1 MITTYLK
8 ANNSIVKNEEYIIN
22 ESTLWIDLFNI
33 TDEEKV
39 IVKNTLNIEIPTLKD
54 ISQIEI
60 PERLY
65 VENEALYLTI
75 TELVNK
81 EQEFPET
88 HSIVFIL
95 YKCCLITVRYVELIP
110 FNDCINKFAK
120 QLNNT
125 HNAENILFMLLRNMV
140 TRLSNIVQSI
150 SMDIDDYGRLLI
162 LDNNINDLRIDYTN
176 LLKKIGRKGDLLSK
190 SREYLFSLTMAI
202 QYILKSPQITQ
213 NKASKDLLDTL
224 LRDVDSIINFSQFI
238 SSELARTLD
247 AALGMIAIEQNNI
260 IKIFSLVTIFFL
272 PPTLIA
278 SIYSMNFT
286 VMPELKS
293 PYGYPI
299 ALFLMLLSTIITYKY
314 FKKRKWL

>member
-1 MITTYLK
+1 MITSYLK
-8 ANNSIVKNEEYIIN
+8 ENNSIVKTEEYIIN

-33 TDEEKV
+33 TDEERTLIK
-39 IVKNTLNIEIPTLKD
+39 TSLNIEIPTLKD

-60 PERLY
+60 SERLY
-65 VENEALYLTI
+65 TENDALYLTI

-81 EQEFPET
+81 EAKFPET

-95 YKCCLITVRYVELIP
+95 HKNYLITVRYVDLIS
-110 FNDCINKFAK
+110 FNDCIAKFAK
-120 QLNNT
+120 QLT
-125 HNAENILFMLLRNMV
+125 YKYSAEHVLFMLLRNMV
-140 TRLSNIVQSI
+140 TKLSNVVQSV
-150 SMDIDDYGRLLI
+150 SMDIDDYGHLI
-162 LDNNINDLRIDYTN
+162 LDNNINDLRIDHTN
-176 LLKKIGRKGDLLSK
+176 VLKKIGQKGDLLSK
-190 SREYLFSLTMAI
+190 SRECLFSLTMAI

-213 NKASKDLLDTL
+213 NKSSKDLLDTL
-224 LRDVDSIINFSQFI
+224 SRDVDSIINFSQFI
-238 SSELARTLD
+238 SSEIARTLD

-278 SIYSMNFT
+278 STYGMNFE

-299 ALFLMLLSTIITYKY
+299 ALLLMLLSIVIPYKY
-314 FKKRKWL
+314 FKKKKWL

>member
-1 MITTYLK
+1 MITSYLK
-8 ANNSIVKNEEYIIN
+8 ENNSIVKTEEYIIN

-33 TDEEKV
+33 TDEERTLIKAS
-39 IVKNTLNIEIPTLKD
+39 LNIEIPTLKD

-60 PERLY
+60 SERLY
-65 VENEALYLTI
+65 TENDALYLTI

-81 EQEFPET
+81 EAKFPET

-95 YKCCLITVRYVELIP
+95 HKNYLITVRYVDLIS
-110 FNDCINKFAK
+110 FNDCIAKFAK
-120 QLNNT
+120 QLT
-125 HNAENILFMLLRNMV
+125 YKYSAEHVLFMLLRNMV
-140 TRLSNIVQSI
+140 TKLSNVVQSV
-150 SMDIDDYGRLLI
+150 SMDIDDYGRLI
-162 LDNNINDLRIDYTN
+162 LDNNINDLRIDHTN
-176 LLKKIGRKGDLLSK
+176 VLKKIGQKGDLLSK
-190 SREYLFSLTMAI
+190 SRECLFSLTMAI

-213 NKASKDLLDTL
+213 NKSSKDLLDTL
-224 LRDVDSIINFSQFI
+224 SRDVDSIINFSQFI
-238 SSELARTLD
+238 SSEIARTLD

-278 SIYSMNFT
+278 SIYGMNFE

-299 ALFLMLLSTIITYKY
+299 ALLLMLLSIIIPYKY
-314 FKKRKWL
+314 FKKKKWL

>member
-1 MITTYLK
+1 MITSYLK
-8 ANNSIVKNEEYIIN
+8 ENNSIVKTEEYIIN

-33 TDEEKV
+33 TDEERTLIK
-39 IVKNTLNIEIPTLKD
+39 TSLNIEIPTLKD

-60 PERLY
+60 SERLY
-65 VENEALYLTI
+65 TENDILYLTI

-81 EQEFPET
+81 EAKFPET

-95 YKCCLITVRYVELIP
+95 HKNYLITVRYVDLIS
-110 FNDCINKFAK
+110 FNDCIAKFAK
-120 QLNNT
+120 QLT
-125 HNAENILFMLLRNMV
+125 YKYSAEHVLFMLLRNMV
-140 TRLSNIVQSI
+140 TKLSNVVQSV
-150 SMDIDDYGRLLI
+150 SMDIDDYGRLI
-162 LDNNINDLRIDYTN
+162 LDNNINDLRIDHTN
-176 LLKKIGRKGDLLSK
+176 VLKKIGQKGDLLSK
-190 SREYLFSLTMAI
+190 SRECLFSLTMAI

-213 NKASKDLLDTL
+213 NKSSKDLLITL
-224 LRDVDSIINFSQFI
+224 SRDVDSIINFSQFI
-238 SSELARTLD
+238 SSEIARTLD

-278 SIYSMNFT
+278 SIYGMNFA

-299 ALFLMLLSTIITYKY
+299 ALLLMLLSIIIPYKY
-314 FKKRKWL
+314 FKKKKWL

>member
-8 ANNSIVKNEEYIIN
+8 ENNSIVKNEEYIIN

-54 ISQIEI
+54 ISQLEI
-60 PERLY
+60 SERLY

-95 YKCCLITVRYVELIP
+95 HKGCLITVRYVELIP

-120 QLNNT
+120 QLNNK

-140 TRLSNIVQSI
+140 TRLSNIVQLI
-150 SMDIDDYGRLLI
+150 SMDIDDYGCLI
-162 LDNNINDLRIDYTN
+162 LDNNINDLRIDHTN
-176 LLKKIGRKGDLLSK
+176 VLKKIGRKGDLLSK
-190 SREYLFSLTMAI
+190 SRECLFSLTMAI
-202 QYILKSPQITQ
+202 Q
-213 NKASKDLLDTL
+213 
-224 LRDVDSIINFSQFI
+224 
-238 SSELARTLD
+238 
-247 AALGMIAIEQNNI
+247 
-260 IKIFSLVTIFFL
+260 
-272 PPTLIA
+272 
-278 SIYSMNFT
+278 SIYF
-286 VMPELKS
+286 K
-293 PYGYPI
+293 I
-299 ALFLMLLSTIITYKY
+299 STNNSK
-314 FKKRKWL
+314 

>member
-1 MITTYLK
+1 MITSYLK
-8 ANNSIVKNEEYIIN
+8 ENNSIVKTEEYIIN

-33 TDEEKV
+33 TDEERTLIK
-39 IVKNTLNIEIPTLKD
+39 TSLNIEIPTLKD

-60 PERLY
+60 SERLY
-65 VENEALYLTI
+65 TENDALYLTI

-81 EQEFPET
+81 EAKFPET

-95 YKCCLITVRYVELIP
+95 HKNYLITVRYVDLIS
-110 FNDCINKFAK
+110 FNDCIAKFAK
-120 QLNNT
+120 QLT
-125 HNAENILFMLLRNMV
+125 YKYSAEHVLFMLLRNMV
-140 TRLSNIVQSI
+140 TKLSNVVQSV
-150 SMDIDDYGRLLI
+150 SMDIDDYGRLI
-162 LDNNINDLRIDYTN
+162 LDNNINDLRIDHTN
-176 LLKKIGRKGDLLSK
+176 VLKKIGQKGDLLSK
-190 SREYLFSLTMAI
+190 SRECLFSLTMAI

-213 NKASKDLLDTL
+213 NKSSKDLLDTL
-224 LRDVDSIINFSQFI
+224 SRDVDSIINFSQFI
-238 SSELARTLD
+238 SSEIARTLD

-278 SIYSMNFT
+278 SIYGMNFE

-299 ALFLMLLSTIITYKY
+299 ALLLMLLSIIIPYKY
-314 FKKRKWL
+314 FKKKKWL

>member
-1 MITTYLK
+1 MITSYLK
-8 ANNSIVKNEEYIIN
+8 ENNSIVKTEEYIIN

-33 TDEEKV
+33 TDEERTLIK
-39 IVKNTLNIEIPTLKD
+39 TSLNIEIPTLKD

-60 PERLY
+60 SERLY
-65 VENEALYLTI
+65 TENDVLYLTI

-81 EQEFPET
+81 EAKFPET

-95 YKCCLITVRYVELIP
+95 HKNYLITVRYVDLIS
-110 FNDCINKFAK
+110 FNDCIAKFAK
-120 QLNNT
+120 QLT
-125 HNAENILFMLLRNMV
+125 YKYSAEHVLFMLLRNMV
-140 TRLSNIVQSI
+140 TKLSNVVQSV
-150 SMDIDDYGRLLI
+150 SMDIDDYGRLI
-162 LDNNINDLRIDYTN
+162 LDNNINDLRIDHTN
-176 LLKKIGRKGDLLSK
+176 VLKKIGQKGDLLSK
-190 SREYLFSLTMAI
+190 SRECLFSLTMAI

-213 NKASKDLLDTL
+213 NKSSKDLLITL
-224 LRDVDSIINFSQFI
+224 SRDVDSIINFSQFI
-238 SSELARTLD
+238 SSEIARTLD

-278 SIYSMNFT
+278 SIYGMNFA

-299 ALFLMLLSTIITYKY
+299 ALLLMLLSIIIPYKY
-314 FKKRKWL
+314 FKKKKWL

>member
-8 ANNSIVKNEEYIIN
+8 ENNAIVKKEEYLIN
-22 ESTLWIDLFNI
+22 ESTLWVDLFNI
-33 TDEEKV
+33 TDEENALIK
-39 IVKNTLNIEIPTLKD
+39 TSLNIEIPALKD

-60 PERLY
+60 SERLY
-65 VENEALYLTI
+65 IENDALYLTI

-81 EQEFPET
+81 EKKFPET

-95 YKCCLITVRYVELIP
+95 HKHYLITVRYIELISID
-110 FNDCINKFAK
+110 DCINKFAK
-120 QLNNT
+120 QLVNKY
-125 HNAENILFMLLRNMV
+125 NAENILFMLLRNMV
-140 TRLSNIVQSI
+140 TKLSNVVQSV
-150 SMDIDDYGRLLI
+150 SVDIDNYGRLI
-162 LDNNINDLRIDYTN
+162 LDNNINDLRIDHTN
-176 LLKKIGRKGDLLSK
+176 VLKKIGQKGDLLSK
-190 SREYLFSLTMAI
+190 SRECLFSLTMAI

-213 NKASKDLLDTL
+213 NKSSKDLLDTL
-224 LRDVDSIINFSQFI
+224 SRDVDSIINFSQFI
-238 SSELARTLD
+238 SSEIARTLD

-278 SIYSMNFT
+278 SIYGMNFE

-299 ALFLMLLSTIITYKY
+299 ALLLMLLSIIIPYKY
-314 FKKRKWL
+314 FKKKKWL

>member
-8 ANNSIVKNEEYIIN
+8 ENSSIVKNEEYIIN

-60 PERLY
+60 SERLY

-95 YKCCLITVRYVELIP
+95 HKCCLITVHYVELIP

-120 QLNNT
+120 QLNNK

-150 SMDIDDYGRLLI
+150 SMDIDDYGRLI
-162 LDNNINDLRIDYTN
+162 LDNKINDLRIDHTN
-176 LLKKIGRKGDLLSK
+176 VLKKIGRKGDLLSK
-190 SREYLFSLTMAI
+190 SRECLFSLTMAI
-202 QYILKSPQITQ
+202 QYILKFPQITH

-224 LRDVDSIINFSQFI
+224 LRDVGSIINFSQFI
-238 SSELARTLD
+238 SSEIARTLD

-278 SIYSMNFT
+278 SIYGMNFT

-314 FKKRKWL
+314 FKKRKWW

>member
-8 ANNSIVKNEEYIIN
+8 ENSSIVKNEEYIIN

-60 PERLY
+60 SERLY
-65 VENEALYLTI
+65 VENEVLYLTI

-95 YKCCLITVRYVELIP
+95 HKGCLITVRYVELIP

-120 QLNNT
+120 QLNNK

-140 TRLSNIVQSI
+140 TRLSNIVQLI
-150 SMDIDDYGRLLI
+150 SMDIDDYGCLI
-162 LDNNINDLRIDYTN
+162 LDNNINDLRIDHTN
-176 LLKKIGRKGDLLSK
+176 VLKKISRKGDLLSK
-190 SREYLFSLTMAI
+190 SRECLFSLTMAI

-238 SSELARTLD
+238 SSEIARTLD

-278 SIYSMNFT
+278 SIYGMNFT

>member
-1 MITTYLK
+1 MKIAKSQAKILFSALNEWNNTGLLDDNTTILLK
-8 ANNSIVKNEEYIIN
+8 N
-22 ESTLWIDLFNI
+22 D
-33 TDEEKV
+33 
-39 IVKNTLNIEIPTLKD
+39 IEILNFDWKK
-54 ISQIEI
+54 
-60 PERLY
+60 L
-65 VENEALYLTI
+65 A
-75 TELVNK
+75 
-81 EQEFPET
+81 
-88 HSIVFIL
+88 
-95 YKCCLITVRYVELIP
+95 RYSFWV
-110 FNDCINKFAK
+110 
-120 QLNNT
+120 
-125 HNAENILFMLLRNMV
+125 
-140 TRLSNIVQSI
+140 
-150 SMDIDDYGRLLI
+150 
-162 LDNNINDLRIDYTN
+162 
-176 LLKKIGRKGDLLSK
+176 
-190 SREYLFSLTMAI
+190 SLTMAI

-238 SSELARTLD
+238 SSEIARTLD

-278 SIYSMNFT
+278 SIYGMNFT